1 MSNEILNV
9 ETDGGIISAQPS
21 SDPDFPGIYLSI
33 DGKEVALLEYSSL
46 SAMKSLKVWDVKKDD
61 DDFAYSQDFK

>member
-21 SDPDFPGIYLSI
+21 SDPEFPGIYLSV

-46 SAMKSLKVWDVKKDD
+46 SEMNSLKVWDAKNPD
-61 DDFAYSQDFK
+61 DDFVYNQDF

>member
-21 SDPDFPGIYLSI
+21 SDPEYPGIYLSV

-46 SAMKSLKVWDVKKDD
+46 SEMKSLKVWDAKKPD
-61 DDFAYSQDFK
+61 DDFVYNQDF